1 MNKSLTNY
9 LLPSFAVVA
18 AILIG
23 ASSFGGPVAADKNVM
38 PAPPP
43 CNWSGFYIGMNVGV
57 AGLHTNITDLD
68 DWFDPFTNTIEDT
81 NVAVGGQFGYNWQMG
96 SFVFGIEADADYLN
110 TERTHT
116 DELDTGDAGHLQYK
130 ADVDFQG
137 SVRARAGVAV
147 DKALIYATG
156 GVAFSH
162 GSDRFTAEEGPNEG
176 PPGFHATQDDWQAGF
191 VGGVGAEYMINCH
204 WSARL
209 EALYY
214 EYPESTGSF
223 TLPGFDDEERARTFR
238 FSFQNEDWNVRVGV
252 NYKF

>member
-1 MNKSLTNY
+1 
-9 LLPSFAVVA
+9 
-18 AILIG
+18 
-23 ASSFGGPVAADKNVM
+23 M

-43 CNWSGFYIGMNVGV
+43 CDWSGFYIGLNVGV

-81 NVAVGGQFGYNWQMG
+81 NVAVGGQMGYNWQMG
-96 SFVFGIEADADYLN
+96 SFVFGFEADSDYLN
-110 TERTHT
+110 TENTHT
-116 DELDTGDAGHLQYK
+116 LDRFSGDAAHLQYK

-137 SVRARAGVAV
+137 SLRARAGVAV

-162 GSDRFTAEEGPNEG
+162 SNDKWTAEEGPSVG
-176 PPGFHATQDDWQAGF
+176 HPFTATGDDWQAGF
-191 VGGVGAEYMINCH
+191 VVGVGAEYMFNCH
-204 WSARL
+204 WSARM
-209 EALYY
+209 EGLYY

-223 TLPGFDDEERARTFR
+223 TTNFGEGSNETFR
-238 FSFQNEDWNVRVGV
+238 FSFQNEDWNVRAGL

>member
-1 MNKSLTNY
+1 
-9 LLPSFAVVA
+9 
-18 AILIG
+18 
-23 ASSFGGPVAADKNVM
+23 M
-38 PAPPP
+38 PAPPS
-43 CNWSGFYIGMNVGV
+43 CDWSGFYIGLNVGV

-81 NVAVGGQFGYNWQMG
+81 NVAAGGQMGYNWQMG

-116 DELDTGDAGHLQYK
+116 DLADTGDAGHLQYK

-137 SVRARAGVAV
+137 SLRARAGVAV

-162 GSDRFTAEEGPNEG
+162 SNDKWITEEGPS
-176 PPGFHATQDDWQAGF
+176 PGNPFTATGDDWQAGF
-191 VGGVGAEYMINCH
+191 VFGVGAEYMFNCH
-204 WSARL
+204 WSARM
-209 EALYY
+209 EGLYY

-223 TLPGFDDEERARTFR
+223 TTNFGEGEHETFR
-238 FSFQNEDWNVRVGV
+238 ASFQNEDWNVRAGL